1 MSTFLDQWGTFLGQL
16 VGFGVIVWLVVRYVV
31 PPVRRMMT
39 ARQETV
45 RQQLKDSAAAAD
57 RLEEA
62 SQAHSKAVEDAKS
75 EAKQVVEEAKADAV
89 RIGEQLQAQA
99 EIDAERIKVQG
110 ARQVELLRGQ
120 LTRQLRLELGHES
133 VRQAGELVRNYVA
146 DPAQQ
151 SATVDRLLDELD
163 AMAPAAAD
171 VEYPLTVKMR
181 SASRHALADLSDR
194 FATLAKSL
202 DSQALSTVSGELV
215 SVAKM
220 LDREIVLTRYLS
232 MPAEDAA
239 PRVRLIE
246 RLVSGKVGD
255 ATLEVL
261 RAAVSERWSANSDLV
276 DAIEHV
282 SRQAL
287 LEAAERED
295 QVDEVEDQ
303 LFRFSRILDAQPRL
317 GILLGDYAAPADGR
331 IALLRKVLGSSSGS
345 VNKTA
350 VALLSQTVEL
360 LRGEPAEEAM
370 KFLAEVAVARRG
382 EVVAQVGAA
391 AELSDAQ
398 RTRLTE
404 VLSRIYRHPVTVQ
417 LEIHPELLGGLLISV
432 GDEVVDGTLSSRLA
446 AAKAQLPD

>member
-1 MSTFLDQWGTFLGQL
+1 MWTFVGQL
-16 VGFGVIVWLVVRYVV
+16 VGFAVIVWLVVRYVV

-57 RLEEA
+57 RLTEA
-62 SQAHSKAVEDAKS
+62 SQAHSKALEDAKS
-75 EAKQVVEEAKADAV
+75 EAKRVVEEAQADAV
-89 RIGEQLQAQA
+89 RIAEQLQAQA
-99 EIDAERIKVQG
+99 VIDAERIRVQG
-110 ARQVELLRGQ
+110 ARQVELLRTQ

-133 VRQAGELVRNYVA
+133 VRLAGELVRNYLA
-146 DPAQQ
+146 DPAQR
-151 SATVDRLLDELD
+151 SATVDRFLDELD
-163 AMAPAAAD
+163 AMAPAPAD
-171 VEYPLTVKMR
+171 VEYPIMAKMR
-181 SASRHALADLSDR
+181 SASRYALADLSDR

>member
-1 MSTFLDQWGTFLGQL
+1 MATFLGQL
-16 VGFGVIVWLVVRYVV
+16 LGFAVIVWLVWRYVA
-31 PPVRRMMT
+31 PPVRRLMA
-39 ARQETV
+39 ARQDTV
-45 RQQLKDSAAAAD
+45 RQQLADSAAAAE
-57 RLEEA
+57 RVKEA
-62 SQAHSKAVEDAKS
+62 SKAHEKAVEEAKV
-75 EAKQVVEEAKADAV
+75 EAKQVVEEAKADAE
-89 RIGEQLQAQA
+89 RIAEQLQAQA

-110 ARQVELLRGQ
+110 ARQVELLRAQ

-151 SATVDRLLDELD
+151 SATVDRFLDELD
-163 AMAPAAAD
+163 EMAPAAAD
-171 VEYPLTVKMR
+171 VEYPLMAKMR
-181 SASRHALADLSDR
+181 SASRYALADLSDR
-194 FATLAKSL
+194 FSTIAKSL
-202 DSQALSTVSGELV
+202 DNRALSTVSAELV

-220 LDREIVLTRYLS
+220 LEREMVVTRHLTV
-232 MPAEDAA
+232 PAEDAA
-239 PRVRLIE
+239 PRVRLLE
-246 RLVSGKVGD
+246 RLVSGEVAD
-255 ATLEVL
+255 PTLDVL
-261 RAAVSERWSANSDLV
+261 RAAVSERWSANADLV

-287 LEAAERED
+287 LEVAERED
-295 QVDEVEDQ
+295 QVDEVEEQ

-317 GILLGDYAAPADGR
+317 GILLGDYSAPAEGR
-331 IALLRKVLGSSSGS
+331 IALLSKVLDSSSGS
-345 VNKTA
+345 VNKIA
-350 VALLSQTVEL
+350 IALLSQTVEL

-404 VLSRIYRHPVTVQ
+404 VLSRIYGHPVTVQ
-417 LEIHPELLGGLLISV
+417 LEIDPELLGGLLISV

-446 AAKAQLPD
+446 TAEAQLPD